1 VVVEVK
7 HRKGARMIRKVS
19 YLALG
24 VAIGAATAT
33 FSPQVLLT
41 VAPSAY
47 AAAADTYRQLNLF
60 GDVFEKI
67 RTDYVE
73 KPDEP
78 KLIEAAIN
86 GMLSSLDPH
95 SSYMDAKAY
104 RDMQV
109 QTKGEFGGLGIEVT
123 EEDGAIKVVTPIDDT
138 PASKAGIMSGD
149 IIVGIDDDSVQGL
162 TLDQAVDK
170 MRGAVNSAIR
180 LKIIRGA
187 AKEPKE
193 FKIVRDVI
201 RVQSVR
207 SHVEDDDIGYIR
219 ITQFTE
225 QTADGLK
232 SAMEKFRGEV
242 AADKF
247 KGYILDLRNNPGGL
261 LDQSIEV
268 VNAFIDKGEI
278 VSTRGR
284 NPDDAQRFNARPGGD
299 LSGGKP
305 VVVLINGG
313 SASASEIVSG
323 ALQDHKRATLIGT
336 RSFGKGSVQTIMPL
350 GENGA
355 LRLTTARYYTPSGRS
370 IQAKGIDPDIQILE
384 DVPDDLKGKDDT
396 KGEASLKGHLKN
408 GEDEKT
414 GSQAYVPPDPKNDK
428 QLIAAVD
435 LLHGVKHASAAPTE
449 PPKDAS
455 APTAAPSPGAPSP
468 GLPNSEPVKP
478 N

>member
-1 VVVEVK
+1 
-7 HRKGARMIRKVS
+7 MIRKAG
-19 YLALG
+19 YLG
-24 VAIGAATAT
+24 VGVILGAAAAATA
-33 FSPQVLLT
+33 PQALLF
-41 VAPSAY
+41 VSPSAY

-60 GDVFEKI
+60 GDVFDKI
-67 RTDYVE
+67 RNDYVE
-73 KPDEP
+73 KPDES
-78 KLIEAAIN
+78 KMIDAAIN

-95 SSYMDAKAY
+95 SSYMDAKAF

-123 EEDGAIKVVTPIDDT
+123 QEDGLLKVVTPIDDT
-138 PASKAGIMSGD
+138 PASKAGILSGD
-149 IIVGIDDDSVQGL
+149 IIIGIDDDSVQGL

-187 AKEPKE
+187 AKEPRE

-201 RVQSVR
+201 KVQSVR
-207 SHVEDDDIGYIR
+207 SHVEDGDIGYVR

-232 SAMEKFRGEV
+232 SAMEKFRSEV
-242 AADKF
+242 PADKF

-284 NPDDAQRFNARPGGD
+284 NADDAQRFNARPGGD

-313 SASASEIVSG
+313 SASASEIFSG
-323 ALQDHKRATLIGT
+323 AMQDHKRAVVVGQ
-336 RSFGKGSVQTIMPL
+336 RSYGKASVQSLIPL
-350 GENGA
+350 PDGSG
-355 LRLTTARYYTPSGRS
+355 LRLTVAHYFTPNGRMIHRDGKNKEWG
-370 IQAKGIDPDIQILE
+370 IQPDI
-384 DVPDDLKGKDDT
+384 
-396 KGEASLKGHLKN
+396 
-408 GEDEKT
+408 
-414 GSQAYVPPDPKNDK
+414 
-428 QLIAAVD
+428 AVD
-435 LLHGVKHASAAPTE
+435 VTPENEAKLYEQWEMIYAKDKKPQSVVKPEEMVRDEVLDRSVELLKARDVLGALKTEPAAP
-449 PPKDAS
+449 
-455 APTAAPSPGAPSP
+455 APAAAPVPA
-468 GLPNSEPVKP
+468 K
-478 N
+478 

>member
-1 VVVEVK
+1 
-7 HRKGARMIRKVS
+7 MIRKVS
-19 YLALG
+19 FLAIG
-24 VAIGAATAT
+24 VAIGAICAGWAPQTLSA
-33 FSPQVLLT
+33 FSQ
-41 VAPSAY
+41 SAY

-67 RTDYVE
+67 RNDYVE
-73 KPDEP
+73 KPDEA

-95 SSYMDAKAY
+95 SSYMDAKSY
-104 RDMQV
+104 REMQV

-123 EEDGAIKVVTPIDDT
+123 QEDGLVKVVSPIDDT
-138 PASKAGIMSGD
+138 PAAKAGILSGD
-149 IIVGIDDDSVQGL
+149 IIVGIDDESTQGL
-162 TLDQAVDK
+162 TLDQAVEK
-170 MRGAVNSAIR
+170 MRGAVNSTIR
-180 LKIIRGA
+180 LKILRGG
-187 AKEPKE
+187 AKEARE
-193 FKIVRDVI
+193 FKIVRDI
-201 RVQSVR
+201 IKVQSVR
-207 SHVEDDDIGYIR
+207 SHVEADDIGYIR

-232 SAMEKFRGEV
+232 SAMEKIV
-242 AADKF
+242 ADVPADKF

-261 LDQSIEV
+261 LDQSIDV

-305 VVVLINGG
+305 LVVLINGG
-313 SASASEIVSG
+313 SASAAEIVSG

-350 GENGA
+350 GQDGA

-408 GEDEKT
+408 GDDEKT

-435 LLHGVKHASAAPTE
+435 LLHGVKRAAAIPA
-449 PPKDAS
+449 KADAP
-455 APTAAPSPGAPSP
+455 AGGETAAPSDGAKEAPAASPTPGGPDAAT
-468 GLPNSEPVKP
+468 PN
-478 N
+478 